1 MKFRFCDPLTFNGLF
16 KHTIFAH
23 QAKSFEFE
31 QNQSKHSLTWSL
43 PAIFF
48 LFLLTLVFTI
58 HFSTFHF
65 NSKLWH
71 VSVCHFEQSF
81 SPGLFIQVCLLSEFV
96 PRIPK
101 FATIFVIISFFSAQN
116 ICDISQ
122 RHFRQFEHF
131 YINFVDYFRLLNWS
145 FTFSFSFFLKRL
157 LCKHFWL
164 RAKNLEFRLVF
175 RFSAW
180 FHSISMFHVLLLLL
194 LIYLP
199 YSAVFGLRFSD
210 FWYAEFCWEVCQK
223 I

>member
-1 MKFRFCDPLTFNGLF
+1 MQFP
-16 KHTIFAH
+16 
-23 QAKSFEFE
+23 
-31 QNQSKHSLTWSL
+31 
-43 PAIFF
+43 FF
-48 LFLLTLVFTI
+48 FSWHLFLPFIFRLSISISNSVMFQFAILSNLFAWTI
-58 HFSTFHF
+58 HSGMPNFGIRSQ
-65 NSKLWH
+65 NSKI
-71 VSVCHFEQSF
+71 CHYFRHN
-81 SPGLFIQVCLLSEFV
+81 FV
-96 PRIPK
+96 
-101 FATIFVIISFFSAQN
+101 FFAQN

-131 YINFVDYFRLLNWS
+131 YINFVNYFRLLNWS

-180 FHSISMFHVLLLLL
+180 FHSIFMFHVLLLLL

-210 FWYAEFCWEVCQK
+210 FWYAEFCWGVCQK